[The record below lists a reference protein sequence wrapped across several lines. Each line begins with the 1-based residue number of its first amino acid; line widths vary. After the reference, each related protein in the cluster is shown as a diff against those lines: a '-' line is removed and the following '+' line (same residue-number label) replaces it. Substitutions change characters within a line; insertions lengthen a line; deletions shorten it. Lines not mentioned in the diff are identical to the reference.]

1 MSVRFI
7 TRTAILLALTVI
19 FQSFRAPQLI
29 TGTLVNGML
38 LISAG
43 YVGMWSGVIIGLF
56 TPVLAFLFGIM
67 KFPPVIPFIMV
78 GNALY
83 VLVFS
88 GMRNKPVGMVL
99 GSVVKFLWL
108 SASVYYMLP
117 LFGVKA
123 PAVLVEMFTFPQLA
137 TAVMGGVL
145 ALLVLGL
152 LKKSLVE

>member
-67 KFPPVIPFIMV
+67 KFPPMIPFIMI

-83 VLVFS
+83 VLCIL
-88 GMRNKPVGMVL
+88 RDEK
-99 GSVVKFLWL
+99 
-108 SASVYYMLP
+108 
-117 LFGVKA
+117 
-123 PAVLVEMFTFPQLA
+123 
-137 TAVMGGVL
+137 
-145 ALLVLGL
+145 
-152 LKKSLVE
+152 

>member
-1 MSVRFI
+1 
-7 TRTAILLALTVI
+7 
-19 FQSFRAPQLI
+19 
-29 TGTLVNGML
+29 ML

-67 KFPPVIPFIMV
+67 KFPPMIPFIMI

-83 VLVFS
+83 VLAFS

-99 GSVVKFLWL
+99 GSLVKFLWL

>member
-1 MSVRFI
+1 MSVQFI
-7 TRTAILLALTVI
+7 TRTALLLALTMI
-19 FQSFRAPQLI
+19 FQSFRAPQLV

-56 TPVLAFLFGIM
+56 TPVLAFVFGIM
-67 KFPPVIPFIMV
+67 KFPPMMPFIMI

-83 VLVFS
+83 VLVFT
-88 GMRNKPVGMVL
+88 GMKNKPVGMVL
-99 GSVVKFLWL
+99 GSLVKFLWL

>member
-1 MSVRFI
+1 MSVQFI
-7 TRTAILLALTVI
+7 TRTAILLALTMI
-19 FQSFRAPQLI
+19 FQSFRAPQLV

-67 KFPPVIPFIMV
+67 KFPPMIPFIMV

>member
-1 MSVRFI
+1 MSVQFI

-19 FQSFRAPQLI
+19 FQSFRAPQLV

-43 YVGMWSGVIIGLF
+43 YVGMWSGVIIGLL

-67 KFPPVIPFIMV
+67 KFPPMIPFIMV

-88 GMRNKPVGMVL
+88 GMKNKPVGMVL
-99 GSVVKFLWL
+99 GSLVKFLWL
-108 SASVYYMLP
+108 SGSVYYVLP

-123 PAVLVEMFTFPQLA
+123 PVALVEMFTFPQLA
-137 TAVMGGVL
+137 TAVMGGIL
-145 ALLVLGL
+145 ALLVLSL
-152 LKKSLVE
+152 LKKSLLE

>member
-1 MSVRFI
+1 
-7 TRTAILLALTVI
+7 
-19 FQSFRAPQLI
+19 
-29 TGTLVNGML
+29 
-38 LISAG
+38 
-43 YVGMWSGVIIGLF
+43 MWSGVIIGLF

-67 KFPPVIPFIMV
+67 KFPPMIPFIMI

-88 GMRNKPVGMVL
+88 GMKNKPVGMVL
-99 GSVVKFLWL
+99 GSLVKFLWL

>member
-1 MSVRFI
+1 MSVQFI

-19 FQSFRAPQLI
+19 FQSFRAPQLV

-43 YVGMWSGVIIGLF
+43 YVGMWSGVIIGLL

-67 KFPPVIPFIMV
+67 KFPPMIPFIMV

-88 GMRNKPVGMVL
+88 GMKNKPVGMVL
-99 GSVVKFLWL
+99 GSLVKFLWL
-108 SASVYYMLP
+108 STSVYYMLP

-123 PAVLVEMFTFPQLA
+123 PVALVEMFTFPQLA
-137 TAVMGGVL
+137 TAVMGGIL
-145 ALLVLGL
+145 ALLVLSL
-152 LKKSLVE
+152 LKKSLLE

>member
-1 MSVRFI
+1 MSVQFI
-7 TRTAILLALTVI
+7 TRTAILLALTMI

-67 KFPPVIPFIMV
+67 KFPPMIPFIMI

-88 GMRNKPVGMVL
+88 GMRNKPIGMVL
-99 GSVVKFLWL
+99 GSLVKFLWL

-123 PAVLVEMFTFPQLA
+123 PAALVEMFTFPQLA

>member
-56 TPVLAFLFGIM
+56 TPVLAFLFVIM
-67 KFPPVIPFIMV
+67 KFPPMIPFIMI

-123 PAVLVEMFTFPQLA
+123 PAALVDMFTFPQLA

>member
-1 MSVRFI
+1 MSVQFI
-7 TRTAILLALTVI
+7 TRTAILLALTMI
-19 FQSFRAPQLI
+19 FQSFRAPQLV

-67 KFPPVIPFIMV
+67 KFPPMIPFIMI

-88 GMRNKPVGMVL
+88 GMRNKPIGMVL
-99 GSVVKFLWL
+99 GSLVKFLWL

-123 PAVLVEMFTFPQLA
+123 PAALVEMFTFPQLA
-137 TAVMGGVL
+137 TAVMGGIL
-145 ALLVLGL
+145 ALLVLSL
-152 LKKSLVE
+152 LKKSLLE